1 MAAMPTPSQP
11 TRAVVVHVELT
22 PHAKEQI
29 ERLSQQRG
37 MTQYAMLS
45 RLAEWF
51 ANEDAT
57 VQGAVLGQ
65 YPRAVLADIAKML
78 VRRPSPHR

>member
-1 MAAMPTPSQP
+1 MPTHSQP
-11 TRAVVVHVELT
+11 TRTLVVHVELT
-22 PHAKEQI
+22 PRAKEQI
-29 ERLSQQRG
+29 EQLSQQRG

-65 YPRAVLADIAKML
+65 YPGDVAADIAKML
-78 VRRPSPHR
+78 LRRPPPHR